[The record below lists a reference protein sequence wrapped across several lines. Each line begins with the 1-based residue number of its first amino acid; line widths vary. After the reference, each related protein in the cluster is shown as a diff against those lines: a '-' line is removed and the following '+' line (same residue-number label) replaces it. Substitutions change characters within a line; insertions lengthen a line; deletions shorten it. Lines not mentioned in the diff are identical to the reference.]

1 MGGAIIKRLIVAV
14 PMLIG
19 SSIIVFMILRLVPGD
34 PASAVLGADA
44 TPQLVRQVRE
54 QLGLDHP
61 IYAQYVSWLGGVLHG
76 SFGHDYISD
85 QSIASELASRLP
97 VTMELAGLAFLISA
111 ACAIPLGVFA
121 AVHFGRPTDRSVQVI
136 SAVGVAV
143 PNFVLGIMG
152 ILVFSL
158 ALGLVPSS
166 GFVPLSQSVAGNL
179 HSLILPAAALAAGLA
194 GVLTRITRATMVEVL
209 DTDYIRFARARGVRQ
224 SSLVFK
230 HALRNAAI
238 PIVTVAGL
246 QLGYLLGAT
255 VIIEQ
260 VFSIPG
266 VGQLVVQAMLNRDYP
281 VVQACVLVFVV
292 AFVIVNLA
300 ADLAYTVLNPKL
312 RRAGA

>member
-121 AVHFGRPTDRSVQVI
+121 AVHFGPARLIAPFRSSAPSGSRYPT
-136 SAVGVAV
+136 
-143 PNFVLGIMG
+143 
-152 ILVFSL
+152 
-158 ALGLVPSS
+158 SS
-166 GFVPLSQSVAGNL
+166 WGSWESW
-179 HSLILPAAALAAGLA
+179 
-194 GVLTRITRATMVEVL
+194 
-209 DTDYIRFARARGVRQ
+209 
-224 SSLVFK
+224 SS
-230 HALRNAAI
+230 
-238 PIVTVAGL
+238 P
-246 QLGYLLGAT
+246 
-255 VIIEQ
+255 
-260 VFSIPG
+260 
-266 VGQLVVQAMLNRDYP
+266 
-281 VVQACVLVFVV
+281 
-292 AFVIVNLA
+292 
-300 ADLAYTVLNPKL
+300 
-312 RRAGA
+312 

>member
-1 MGGAIIKRLIVAV
+1 
-14 PMLIG
+14 
-19 SSIIVFMILRLVPGD
+19 
-34 PASAVLGADA
+34 
-44 TPQLVRQVRE
+44 
-54 QLGLDHP
+54 
-61 IYAQYVSWLGGVLHG
+61 
-76 SFGHDYISD
+76 
-85 QSIASELASRLP
+85 
-97 VTMELAGLAFLISA
+97 
-111 ACAIPLGVFA
+111 
-121 AVHFGRPTDRSVQVI
+121 
-136 SAVGVAV
+136 
-143 PNFVLGIMG
+143 
-152 ILVFSL
+152 
-158 ALGLVPSS
+158 
-166 GFVPLSQSVAGNL
+166 
-179 HSLILPAAALAAGLA
+179 
-194 GVLTRITRATMVEVL
+194 MVEVL

-224 SSLVFK
+224 SSVVFK

-292 AFVIVNLA
+292 AFVIVNLV